1 MTTVNNTYMLCL
13 HLFIFIARGLDEKQ
27 QIYNYRHSR
36 ARMMIENS
44 FGILAARWRILGRA
58 IEGSPEKAGH
68 IVHACVALHN
78 YLSYTDASN
87 GPASR

>member
-1 MTTVNNTYMLCL
+1 MCL
-13 HLFIFIARGLDEKQ
+13 VYIFFIIARGLDEKQ

-44 FGILAARWRILGRA
+44 FGILVARWRILGRA
-58 IEGSPEKAGH
+58 IEGSPEKAGD

-87 GPASR
+87 GAASR